1 MIRAIFFDFDGV
13 LVDSE
18 PVHYECW
25 AEVLRG
31 QGIPLEWE
39 FYNEN
44 FIGSSD
50 REMLEVLCRR
60 FGKNYGLGFFR
71 ECYAR
76 KKSLYQERAAGRVAV
91 PPELVAFILTLRET
105 HPLGVVSSSSR
116 CEVEPHLEG
125 QGIRRAITALVCHE
139 DVERCKPDPEP
150 YRRALEFVN
159 AHGNGLPDGS
169 AVRAGE
175 CLVLEDSVPGAEAG
189 HRAGMRVLRVSSPR
203 SVPSLLRA
211 ALGGQ
216 NHTARPLQ

>member
-50 REMLEVLCRR
+50 REMLEVLCGR
-60 FGKNYGLGFFR
+60 FGKIYDLAFFR
-71 ECYAR
+71 ECYAQ
-76 KKSLYQERAAGRVAV
+76 KKSLYQERALGRLVV
-91 PPELVAFILTLRET
+91 PPELAAFILTLSET
-105 HPLGVVSSSSR
+105 HHLGVVSSSIR

-125 QGIRRAITALVCHE
+125 QGIRPAITTLVCHE
-139 DVERCKPDPEP
+139 DVDRFKPEPEP
-150 YRRALEFVN
+150 YLRALHLVN
-159 AHGNGLPDGS
+159 VHRNGLAEDSTVLPGD
-169 AVRAGE
+169 
-175 CLVLEDSVPGAEAG
+175 CLVIEDSVPGAEAG
-189 HRAGMRVLRVSSPR
+189 RRAGMRVVRVSSPR
-203 SVPSLLRA
+203 SVLGLLQA
-211 ALGGQ
+211 ELGVSGL
-216 NHTARPLQ
+216 ASGR